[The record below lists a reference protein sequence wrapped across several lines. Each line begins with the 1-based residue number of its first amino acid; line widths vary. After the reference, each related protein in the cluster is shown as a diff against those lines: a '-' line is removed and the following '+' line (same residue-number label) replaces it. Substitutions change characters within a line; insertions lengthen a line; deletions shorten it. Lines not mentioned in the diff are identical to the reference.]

1 MSEWVSEQR
10 SDFRKV
16 VLQNLNASAFISLL
30 APMATELSK
39 TFSVNVADIGFINAV
54 FLFISGFISLLWAL
68 LADKTRRKRLLLI
81 CASIWSICSFLS
93 FIAFNFYILLIL
105 QVIAAIGFG
114 GVLPISFTLIVDLTV
129 PEKRSYALGILQL
142 CITLGAGLGLLLGGL
157 LVDVLPWWS
166 LFLIVS
172 ILGFINIMTLLSINE
187 PKRGSLDE
195 LFSQDQSLSEDFSF
209 KIQAE
214 DLKEVFRIKSNDLLV
229 LYTLLKSLTVGAINF
244 YFISMM
250 EVDHG
255 IETSVATILMV
266 IIFSSQIAGAPI
278 LGKITDEQYKKRKT
292 GKADI
297 LVILLITGPLFYI
310 LGFSLIFT
318 SSDML
323 LIVLFVTLI
332 LIAAFLLAADA
343 AISQSIISDVNPPQ
357 IRSTVFSI
365 QYIATTI
372 GQSLGVLILGSLYGL
387 FGNQFREGFVIL
399 GFLLMSS
406 VLFLLPLRKMVV
418 SDIDHLEL
426 KYRET
431 K

>member
-1 MSEWVSEQR
+1 
-10 SDFRKV
+10 
-16 VLQNLNASAFISLL
+16 
-30 APMATELSK
+30 
-39 TFSVNVADIGFINAV
+39 
-54 FLFISGFISLLWAL
+54 
-68 LADKTRRKRLLLI
+68 
-81 CASIWSICSFLS
+81 
-93 FIAFNFYILLIL
+93 
-105 QVIAAIGFG
+105 
-114 GVLPISFTLIVDLTV
+114 
-129 PEKRSYALGILQL
+129 
-142 CITLGAGLGLLLGGL
+142 
-157 LVDVLPWWS
+157 
-166 LFLIVS
+166 
-172 ILGFINIMTLLSINE
+172 
-187 PKRGSLDE
+187 
-195 LFSQDQSLSEDFSF
+195 
-209 KIQAE
+209 
-214 DLKEVFRIKSNDLLV
+214 
-229 LYTLLKSLTVGAINF
+229 
-244 YFISMM
+244 M